1 MSCTIIIPTFNRKKF
16 ERLIEF
22 NICSQTYKNI
32 IEIIIA
38 DDGDEKE
45 ILTLNIP
52 YQIKYIKCHRM
63 SIGNKRNLLVEN
75 AKGEYI
81 AHFDTDDIYFPTY
94 IEHSIELMTE
104 KKKNAVGTSDMYFLF
119 KDGHTGAMRNPL
131 LSMAN
136 EATLV
141 YKKSFWEKGKFS
153 QNNTSEGIKFLSG
166 RHWEVAHSDIKKV
179 MLCLCHEE
187 NTVDK
192 EIWRKPNSIPI
203 PCIEAYRKILTEL
216 GYICDKL

>member
-1 MSCTIIIPTFNRKKF
+1 MSCSIIIPTFNRKKF

-22 NICSQTYKNI
+22 NITNQNYKNI
-32 IEIIIA
+32 IEVIIA
-38 DDGDEKE
+38 DDGEDSEALK
-45 ILTLNIP
+45 LNIP
-52 YQIKYIKCHRM
+52 YEIKYIKCPRM
-63 SIGNKRNLLVEN
+63 SIGNKRNILAEN

-94 IEHSIELMTE
+94 IEHSIDLM
-104 KKKNAVGTSDMYFLF
+104 KSKNKNASGTSDMYFLF

-153 QNNTSEGIKFLSG
+153 SNNTSEGIQFLTG
-166 RHWEVAHSDIKKV
+166 RHWEVAHSNITKV

-187 NTVDK
+187 NTVSKD
-192 EIWRKPNSIPI
+192 IWRKPNSIQVPSLL
-203 PCIEAYRKILTEL
+203 AYHKILTDL
-216 GYICDKL
+216 GYNYDK

>member
-1 MSCTIIIPTFNRKKF
+1 MSCSIIIPTFNRKKF

-22 NICSQTYKNI
+22 NITNQTYKNI
-32 IEIIIA
+32 IEVIIA
-38 DDGDEKE
+38 DDGEE
-45 ILTLNIP
+45 NEALNLTIP
-52 YQIKYIKCHRM
+52 YEIKYIKCQRM
-63 SIGNKRNLLVEN
+63 SIGNKRNILAEN

-94 IEHSIELMTE
+94 IEHSIDLMIK
-104 KKKNAVGTSDMYFLF
+104 KKKNAVGTSDMFFLF

-153 QNNTSEGIKFLSG
+153 SNNTSEGIQFLTG
-166 RHWEVAHSDIKKV
+166 RHWEVAHSDISKV

-187 NTVDK
+187 NTVNKD
-192 EIWRKPNSIPI
+192 IWRKPNSIPA
-203 PCIEAYRKILTEL
+203 PSFKLYHKILTDL
-216 GYICDKL
+216 GYNYEMR